1 MRIGNTDGG
10 AVRLRG
16 TPARA
21 APSILSVPPGTR
33 VEAIGSSERYEDL
46 YWQLVRVPDPAG
58 SGTVTEGWVAIDF
71 LIPE

>member
-21 APSILSVPPGTR
+21 APSIAAVPTGTR
-33 VEAIGSSERYEDL
+33 VEALGSSERFEDL
-46 YWQLVRVPDPAG
+46 YWQRVRIPDGA
-58 SGTVTEGWVAIDF
+58 EGWIAIDF